1 MAVWTT
7 DVNTIQPMLPSGPLS
22 WAPLQA
28 RPRRWW
34 LWVVIPVGLIV
45 LATALSPLI
54 TLPYYAIAPGSARM
68 VDDLIVTPP
77 DRHYPPKGEIL
88 LTTVSLKQVK
98 PLDALQGWLDRDIDV
113 VPAKEILGPKT
124 PPSQLRQ
131 QNLQLMDDS
140 KQVAEV
146 VAMRR
151 VGLTVPE
158 HGDGALIVQ
167 ILPGSPAIG
176 HLSAGEVVTAVDNKP
191 VHLSIEAVNDVRNKK
206 VGDTVKLTVD
216 HGDGTPP
223 RNESVKLGGR
233 SLDGTSCAATDPG
246 SGQPCMGVTL
256 GTKNHTFAFPISVS
270 IDSLG
275 IGGPSAG
282 LAFTLGLIDQLTPG
296 ELTGGRKIAVTG
308 TIDIDGT
315 VGPVGGVAQKT
326 AAVLREK
333 AYAFLVPADE
343 YAQAKA
349 RAGKHLKVIKVTTLD
364 EALRA
369 LGTLGGDVSALGVSG
384 TNAQG

>member
-1 MAVWTT
+1 
-7 DVNTIQPMLPSGPLS
+7 MLPSGPLS
-22 WAPLQA
+22 WAPLEA

-34 LWVVIPVGLIV
+34 LFAVVPIGIIV
-45 LATALSPLI
+45 LAAALSPLV

-88 LTTVSLKQVK
+88 LTTVSLRQVH
-98 PLDALQGWLDRDIDV
+98 PLGALEGWLDRDVDV
-113 VPAKEILGPKT
+113 VPSREILGPKT
-124 PPSQLRQ
+124 PPSKLRQ

-146 VAMRR
+146 VALRR
-151 VGLTVPE
+151 VGLQVPE
-158 HGDGALIVQ
+158 HGDGALVAQIV
-167 ILPGSPAIG
+167 PGSPAEG
-176 HLSAGEVVTAVDNKP
+176 HLTAGEVVTSVDGKP
-191 VHLSIEAVNDVRNKK
+191 VHLSQEAVDLVRTKHF
-206 VGDTVKLTVD
+206 GDTVRLVVD

-223 RNESVKLGGR
+223 RAEVVKLGGR
-233 SLDGTSCAATDPG
+233 SPDGTSCSSTAPGTSAA
-246 SGQPCMGVTL
+246 CIGVEL
-256 GTKNHTFAFPISVS
+256 ATKNHRFDLPISVT

-296 ELTGGRKIAVTG
+296 ELTGGHKVAVTG
-308 TIDIDGT
+308 TIEINGMI
-315 VGPVGGVAQKT
+315 GPVGGVAQKT
-326 AAVLREK
+326 AAVLHEK
-333 AYAFLVPADE
+333 ADAFLVPADE

-349 RAGKHLKVIKVTTLD
+349 RAGSHLKVIKVTTLD

-369 LGTLGGDVSALGVSG
+369 LGQLGGDVSALGVSG
-384 TNAQG
+384 TNAHG

>member
-1 MAVWTT
+1 MAVWST
-7 DVNTIQPMLPSGPLS
+7 DVNTIQPMLPAGPLS
-22 WAPLQA
+22 WAPLRA

-34 LWVVIPVGLIV
+34 LWAVIPIGLLV
-45 LATALSPLI
+45 LAAALSPLI

-77 DRHYPPKGEIL
+77 DHHYPPKGEIL
-88 LTTVSLKQVK
+88 LTTVTLRQVN
-98 PLDALQGWLDRDIDV
+98 PLGALEGWLDPDTDV
-113 VPAKEILGPKT
+113 VPSKEILGPKT
-124 PPSQLRQ
+124 PPSKLRQ
-131 QNLQLMDDS
+131 QNLQMMDDS

-158 HGDGALIVQ
+158 TGAGAIVADV
-167 ILPGSPAIG
+167 LPGSPATG
-176 HLSAGEVVTAVDNKP
+176 HLAPGEVIVGVDGKP
-191 VHLSIEAVNDVRNKK
+191 VHLSSEAVDLVRKKK
-206 VGDTVKLTVD
+206 VGDSVRLTVD
-216 HGDGTPP
+216 KGDGTPA
-223 RNESVKLGGR
+223 RTEVVALGAR
-233 SLDGTSCAATDPG
+233 SLDGTSCTPTDPG
-246 SGQPCMGVTL
+246 THQPCMGVTL
-256 GTKNHTFAFPISVS
+256 GTKDHRFQMPINVS

-282 LAFTLGLIDQLTPG
+282 LAFTLGLIDELTPG

-308 TIDIDGT
+308 TIEIDGT

-326 AAVLREK
+326 AAVLAEH
-333 AYAFLVPADE
+333 ADAFLVPAEE
-343 YAQAKA
+343 YAQASA

-384 TNAQG
+384 TNAPG

>member
-1 MAVWTT
+1 
-7 DVNTIQPMLPSGPLS
+7 VNTIQPMLPAGPLS
-22 WAPLQA
+22 WAPLRT

-34 LWVVIPVGLIV
+34 LWFVIPVGLIV
-45 LATALSPLI
+45 VAAALSPLV

-77 DRHYPPKGEIL
+77 DHHYPPKGEIL
-88 LTTVSLKQVK
+88 LTTVTLRRVK
-98 PLDALQGWLDRDIDV
+98 PLDYLQGWFDHDIDI
-113 VPAKEILGPKT
+113 VPERDVLGPKT

-146 VAMRR
+146 VAMRK
-151 VGLTVPE
+151 VGLNVPE
-158 HGDGALIVQ
+158 SGDGAVIADLVAN
-167 ILPGSPAIG
+167 SPAVG
-176 HLSAGEVVTAVDNKP
+176 HVTPGEVITAVDGKP
-191 VHLSIEAVNDVRNKK
+191 VHLSIEAVEPVRKKK
-206 VGDTVKLTVD
+206 VGESVRLTVD

-223 RNESVKLGGR
+223 RTEVVQLGAR
-233 SLDGTSCAATDPG
+233 SLDGNSCTATDPG
-246 SGQPCMGVTL
+246 THMACMGVTL
-256 GTKNHTFAFPISVS
+256 ATKNHKFQMPLDVR

-282 LAFTLGLIDQLTPG
+282 LAFTLGLVDELTPG
-296 ELTGGRKIAVTG
+296 ELTGGLRVAVTG
-308 TIDIDGT
+308 TIDLDGS

-326 AAVLREK
+326 AAVLHEH
-333 AYAFLVPADE
+333 ADAFLVPAEE
-343 YAQAKA
+343 YAEASK

-369 LGTLGGDVSALGVSG
+369 LGTLGGDVSALGISG